1 LLSKTGCVGFPKQAA
16 QQPVLEEKEYEM
28 LMPSH
33 VKKFPQFILLTL
45 LAASFAYGQELPR
58 PSMARHEDN
67 NSLPTTYNMKL
78 GPVLFDVTGSIDS
91 EFNDNIGLT
100 NTGEKSD
107 FLITPEV
114 GIGIRWPVTESN
126 TLSFNT
132 SLGYTR
138 YLIHPQF
145 DSANILVA
153 PNSELAFNL
162 FVGDF
167 KFTFHDNF
175 AYEQDPVNEGAFSN
189 VVTFDRFTNDAGI
202 TGVWDLNQVVLTL
215 SYDHITFLS
224 TGIQDSSGAQLSDPG
239 ALDYSADQVAA
250 SAEFHV
256 TSTLSGGLEA
266 AASTRSYNDFGG
278 NYTQLSAGPFAR
290 VQISQYLRA
299 QVSAGYQTLHSPNNS
314 LNPGEILP
322 ANVYTPG
329 STAGTDTSWY
339 ADLTFDHQ
347 VNQYFIHHLS
357 LGHELELG
365 LLGDQSDVYYANY
378 TASWKVNT
386 FLNLAFTLGYQD
398 VNEEGALVE
407 VSNYNMFNAGVQASF
422 PITKSI
428 TGAVIYQFND
438 KFAADDAQSYEQNE
452 VGLNLTYQ
460 F

>member
-1 LLSKTGCVGFPKQAA
+1 LLSPR
-16 QQPVLEEKEYEM
+16 
-28 LMPSH
+28 H
-33 VKKFPQFILLTL
+33 VKNLPHFILFAL
-45 LAASFAYGQELPR
+45 LAASVAVAQELPR

-67 NSLPTTYNMKL
+67 NTLPTTYNMKL

-100 NTGEKSD
+100 NTGEKAD
-107 FLITPEV
+107 FLVTPEV

-138 YLIHPQF
+138 YFVHPQF
-145 DSANILVA
+145 DSANILVS
-153 PNSELAFNL
+153 PDSELAFNL
-162 FVGDF
+162 FIGDF
-167 KFTFHDNF
+167 KFTFHDTF
-175 AYEQDPVNEGAFSN
+175 SYQQDPVNEGAFSN
-189 VVTFDRFTNDAGI
+189 VVTFDRFTNDAGVAV
-202 TGVWDLNQVVLTL
+202 VWDLNQTVLTL
-215 SYDHITFLS
+215 SYDHITFIS

-239 ALDYSADQVAA
+239 ALDFSADQVAA
-250 SAEFHV
+250 SVEFHV

-278 NYTQLSAGPFAR
+278 DYTQFSVGPFAR
-290 VQISQYLRA
+290 VQLSQYLRVQA
-299 QVSAGYQTLHSPNNS
+299 SAGFQTLHSPNNS
-314 LNPGEILP
+314 LQPGEILP

-329 STAGTDTSWY
+329 STAGTDSSYY

-347 VNQYFIHHLS
+347 VNKYFIHHLS

-378 TASWKVNT
+378 TASWKASSFV
-386 FLNLAFTLGYQD
+386 NLALTLGYSD
-398 VNEEGALVE
+398 VSEEGALVG
-407 VSNYNMFNAGVQASF
+407 VSPYNMFNAGVQASF

-428 TGAVIYQFND
+428 TGALIYQFND
-438 KFAADDAQSYEQNE
+438 KFAEDSAQSYEQNE